1 MGKTINE
8 IINENRDL
16 YKQWL
21 IDFCAVPSVAAQNR
35 GMEESKKFLQ
45 HLFDTYIKEE
55 VEFIETSGYPVAY
68 SHIKSDSP
76 YTISFYNHYDVQP
89 EDPIELWNSPPFE
102 ATEKDGKIYA
112 RGIADN
118 KGNLI
123 ARLAAIHALKQQNP
137 KLPIN
142 VKFIF
147 EGEEEIGSI
156 HLSEFAEN
164 HTDKIQS
171 DGNVWEFGY
180 RDVDGRLQVS
190 LGVKGMLYVE
200 LSAEGANTDLHSA
213 NASIIESPAWRL
225 LFALTSLKDQNDKV
239 LIPGFYDDVIEP
251 TNEEIEFLSQYLFD
265 EEANKEHLGISQF
278 VNNLTG
284 LNLKKKHL
292 FEPTCN
298 ICGINSGY
306 TGEGSKTVLPNHAFA
321 KLDFR
326 LVPGQDPERILKL
339 LREHLDNQG
348 FQDIKI
354 KEMSGVQAAR
364 THPTETIVE
373 AVIETVTESEEMSPN
388 IVPNTPGTGPMYD
401 LCQRFGI
408 PSVSFGVGHY
418 ASNNHAPNEN
428 IRVQDFYKHIEQV
441 ADLIVR
447 FEKKLASKGVV
458 KSCN

>member
-1 MGKTINE
+1 MGNTIEE
-8 IINENRDL
+8 IIYENRDL

-45 HLFDTYIKEE
+45 NLFDTYIKEK

-68 SHIKSDSP
+68 SHIKADSP

-89 EDPIELWNSPPFE
+89 EDPIELWNTPPFE

-123 ARLAAIHALKQQNP
+123 ARLAAVHAMKQQNP
-137 KLPIN
+137 NLPIN

-164 HTDKIQS
+164 HADKIQS

-180 RDVDGRLQVS
+180 RDVDDRLQVS

-225 LFALTSLKDQNDKV
+225 LFALTSLKDQNDKI

-251 TNEEIEFLSQYLFD
+251 TSEEIESLSRYLFD
-265 EEANKEHLGISQF
+265 EEANKEKLGISKF
-278 VNNLTG
+278 VNDLTG
-284 LNLKKKHL
+284 IDLKRKHL

-298 ICGINSGY
+298 ICGISSGY

-326 LVPGQDPERILKL
+326 LVPGQDPNRILKL

-348 FQDIKI
+348 FHDIKI

-373 AVIETVTESEEMSPN
+373 AVIETVTTSEDMAPN

-401 LCQRFGI
+401 LCQRYGI

-428 IRVQDFYKHIEQV
+428 IREKDFYKHIEQV

-447 FEKKLASKGVV
+447 FEKKLNSKGVE
-458 KSCN
+458 

>member
-68 SHIKSDSP
+68 SHIKSESP

-102 ATEKDGKIYA
+102 ANEKDGKIYA

-123 ARLAAIHALKQQNP
+123 ARLAAVHALKQQNP
-137 KLPIN
+137 NLPIN

-326 LVPGQDPERILKL
+326 LVPGQDPIRILKL

>member
-1 MGKTINE
+1 MVKTMNE
-8 IINENRDL
+8 IIYENRNL

-21 IDFCAVPSVAAQNR
+21 IDFCSIPSVAAQNR
-35 GMEESKKFLQ
+35 GMEESRVFLQ
-45 HLFDTYIKEE
+45 HLFDTYINEK
-55 VEFIETSGYPVAY
+55 VEFIETSGYPVVY
-68 SHIKSDSP
+68 SHIEADSP

-89 EDPIELWNSPPFE
+89 EDPIELWHSPPFE
-102 ATEKDGKIYA
+102 ATERDGKIYA

-123 ARLAAIHALKQQNP
+123 ARLAAVHAMKQQNP
-137 KLPIN
+137 NLPIN

-156 HLSEFAEN
+156 NLAEFAEN
-164 HTDKIQS
+164 HADKIQS

-213 NASIIESPAWRL
+213 NATIIESPAWRL
-225 LFALTSLKDQNDKV
+225 LFALTSLKDQNDRI
-239 LIPGFYDDVIEP
+239 LIPGFYDDVIDP
-251 TNEEIEFLSQYLFD
+251 TSEEIESLNRYLFD
-265 EEANKEHLGISQF
+265 EEANKEQLGIARF
-278 VNNLTG
+278 VNDLTG
-284 LNLKKKHL
+284 LSLKKKHL

-326 LVPGQDPERILKL
+326 LVPGQDPNRILKQ

-348 FQDIKI
+348 FHDIKI
-354 KEMSGVQAAR
+354 KEMSGAYAAR
-364 THPTETIVE
+364 THPNEAIVE
-373 AVIETVTESEEMSPN
+373 AVIETVTASEEMAPN

-401 LCQRFGI
+401 LCQRYGI

-428 IRVQDFYKHIEQV
+428 IREQDFYKHIEQV

-447 FEKKLASKGVV
+447 FEQKLASKGVE
-458 KSCN
+458 

>member
-1 MGKTINE
+1 MGKTIKE
-8 IINENRDL
+8 IIYENRDL

-35 GMEESKKFLQ
+35 GMEDSKKFLQ
-45 HLFDTYIKEE
+45 NLFDTYINEK

-68 SHIKSDSP
+68 SHIEADSP

-89 EDPIELWNSPPFE
+89 EDPIELWNTPPFE
-102 ATEKDGKIYA
+102 ATEIDGKIYA

-123 ARLAAIHALKQQNP
+123 ARLAAVHAMKQQNP
-137 KLPIN
+137 NLPIN

-156 HLSEFAEN
+156 NLAEFAEN
-164 HTDKIQS
+164 HADKIQS

-180 RDVDGRLQVS
+180 RDVDDRLQVS

-213 NASIIESPAWRL
+213 NATIIESPAWKL
-225 LFALTSLKDQNDKV
+225 LFALTSLKDQNDKI

-251 TNEEIEFLSQYLFD
+251 TSEEIESLSRYLFD
-265 EEANKEHLGISQF
+265 EEANKEQLGISKF
-278 VNNLTG
+278 VNDLTG
-284 LNLKKKHL
+284 LDLKRKHL

-321 KLDFR
+321 KIDFR
-326 LVPGQDPERILKL
+326 LVPGQDPNRILKL

-354 KEMSGVQAAR
+354 KDMSGVQAAR
-364 THPTETIVE
+364 THPTEAIVE
-373 AVIETVTESEEMSPN
+373 AVIETVTASEEMAPN

-401 LCQRFGI
+401 LCQRYGI

-418 ASNNHAPNEN
+418 ASRNHAPNEN

-447 FEKKLASKGVV
+447 FEQKLKSKGVE
-458 KSCN
+458 